1 MDDRDS
7 LRQALLRSPSY
18 EAWLAVLARYFE
30 RHSIFFGHGTDNATD
45 EAFWLLRHLQQ
56 WRDEAWDEAPD
67 SALAARAADIAV
79 RRVVE
84 RRPLAY
90 LLGEAWFA
98 GLRFAVDE
106 RVLIPRSP
114 LAEVIE
120 RGFAP
125 WVTLRRGDRV
135 LDAGT
140 GSGCLAIASA
150 WYRPDIKVDA
160 TDLSEAALAVAAE
173 NVARHGLA
181 GRVELLRADLFASPP
196 RHYRVI
202 VSNPPY
208 VPAGE
213 LAHLPPEY
221 RYEPAAALA
230 AGPAGID
237 VAARL
242 IEGAAEH
249 LTPDGALIVEV
260 GQAAE
265 ALTAAY
271 PRLPFTWLALE
282 RGGEGVF
289 VLTAEQLRPSS

>member
-1 MDDRDS
+1 MNDSDS
-7 LRQALLRSPSY
+7 LRQALLRSPTC

-30 RHSIFFGHGTDNATD
+30 RHELFFGHGTDNATD

-67 SALAARAADIAV
+67 PALAAPAADIAV
-79 RRVVE
+79 RRVAE

-114 LAEVIE
+114 LAEIIE

-125 WVTLRRGDRV
+125 WVALRPGDRV
-135 LDAGT
+135 LDVGT

-160 TDLSEAALAVAAE
+160 TDLSAAALAVAAE

-181 GRVELLRADLFASPP
+181 ERVELLRADLFAPPP
-196 RHYRVI
+196 RRYRVI

-208 VPAGE
+208 VPAEE
-213 LAHLPPEY
+213 LPRLPPEY

-237 VAARL
+237 AAVRL

-260 GQAAE
+260 GEAAE
-265 ALTAAY
+265 VLAAAY

-282 RGGEGVF
+282 RGGEGIF
-289 VLTAEQLRPSS
+289 VLTAEELRLSS